1 MIHRQA
7 DRADWAEFRVSR
19 RVWAYLGLFMA
30 AGRSQF
36 FTGAWHMRPRI
47 ARGERADKRQ

>member
-36 FTGAWHMRPRI
+36 FTGVGQVQPRI
-47 ARGERADKRQ
+47 AHGEQADKRQ